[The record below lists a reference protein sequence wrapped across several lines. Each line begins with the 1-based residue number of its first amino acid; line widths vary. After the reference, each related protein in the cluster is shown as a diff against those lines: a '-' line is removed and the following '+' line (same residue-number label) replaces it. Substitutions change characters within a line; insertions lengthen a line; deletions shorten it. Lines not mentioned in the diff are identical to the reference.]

1 MFYDRQNELK
11 RLNERYVSQTAQLLV
26 IYGRRRVGKTA
37 LLKKFIE
44 NKPHI
49 YYLAD
54 LSSEKEQLESFSER
68 IQMYSGDRS
77 LINNPFSSWG
87 ALFAYL
93 GNLAQKSRLVVV
105 IDEYQYLQTSNKAI
119 SSLLQKSWDEY
130 LKDSKIFLVLCGS
143 YVSFIEK
150 ELLAYKSPL
159 YGRRTGQFLINPLSF
174 SDAVRFFPD
183 YDAVAKISVYGIL
196 GGIPAYLQQFNPKW
210 SIKKNILRN
219 ILQPDAFLYNE
230 PQFLLMQELRE
241 PRNYFAIL
249 KAIALGHTRIN
260 DIVQTSGLE
269 RGLVVKYLETLRNLR
284 IVQREIPV
292 QETQP
297 EKSRRGLYE
306 IDDFFFRFWF
316 RFVFPHRGFIEEGR
330 EDFVLNEKIIP
341 QLNQYLGT
349 VFEEICLQFL
359 KKKNR
364 MQALPFE
371 AQRLGRF
378 WQNHTEIDVV
388 GFDVSQKN
396 MLVAECKWSNKKVG
410 TNILNDLRQKTAHP
424 FFKNAQRIYYFIF
437 SKSGFTDSLK
447 KENDP
452 NLFLIDLNDMMSVLL
467 NNTQSA
473 DK

>member
-1 MFYDRQNELK
+1 M
-11 RLNERYVSQTAQLLV
+11 
-26 IYGRRRVGKTA
+26 
-37 LLKKFIE
+37 
-44 NKPHI
+44 
-49 YYLAD
+49 
-54 LSSEKEQLESFSER
+54 
-68 IQMYSGDRS
+68 
-77 LINNPFSSWG
+77 
-87 ALFAYL
+87 
-93 GNLAQKSRLVVV
+93 
-105 IDEYQYLQTSNKAI
+105 
-119 SSLLQKSWDEY
+119 
-130 LKDSKIFLVLCGS
+130 
-143 YVSFIEK
+143 
-150 ELLAYKSPL
+150 
-159 YGRRTGQFLINPLSF
+159 INPLSF

-210 SIKKNILRN
+210 SIKKNILHN

-230 PQFLLMQELRE
+230 PQFLLMQEFRE

-284 IVQREIPV
+284 IVQRKIPV

-297 EKSRRGLYE
+297 EKSRRGLYK

-410 TNILNDLRQKTAHP
+410 TNILSDLRQKTAHL
-424 FFKNAQRIYYFIF
+424 FFKNAQRIYYFVF

-452 NLFLIDLNDMMSVLL
+452 NLFLIDLNEMMSVLL

-473 DK
+473 NKFKRDIIERKPCKPF